1 MYGVDDQRH
10 HHQSYHQFN
19 IIILVIAMV
28 SQCFHLGIPVLEML
42 LLSSH
47 LGSHKLHSNK
57 CIRKKYPMGNDLY
70 LYFCRCKYDEIN
82 TAAKIPTSQPAH
94 DPNVYIHLN
103 TNTITNMS
111 YVDRLVILLVIQI
124 QKTLQMGR

>member
-1 MYGVDDQRH
+1 
-10 HHQSYHQFN
+10 
-19 IIILVIAMV
+19 
-28 SQCFHLGIPVLEML
+28 
-42 LLSSH
+42 
-47 LGSHKLHSNK
+47 
-57 CIRKKYPMGNDLY
+57 MGNDLY